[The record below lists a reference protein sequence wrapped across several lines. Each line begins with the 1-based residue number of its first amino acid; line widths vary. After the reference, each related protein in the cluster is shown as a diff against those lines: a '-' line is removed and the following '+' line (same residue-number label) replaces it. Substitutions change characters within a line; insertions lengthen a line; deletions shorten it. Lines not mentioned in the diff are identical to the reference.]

1 MLLPHGTVFAIV
13 DGEKFELYRN
23 SGIEA
28 EPRLEVIAV
37 PDLEPTN
44 YSAGVREHDRISRFP
59 GEVAKNR
66 VARLDEAGHVAAVA
80 HWLNAQVLARKID
93 KLVVVADPRSLGE
106 LRRHYHKEMGGVLI
120 AEVPKSLTG
129 RPTTEIVR
137 VLHG

>member
-1 MLLPHGTVFAIV
+1 MLLPHG
-13 DGEKFELYRN
+13 
-23 SGIEA
+23 EA
-28 EPRLEVIAV
+28 EPCLEEIAV
-37 PDLEPTN
+37 PELEATN

-80 HWLNAQVLARKID
+80 QWLNSKVLAHEID
-93 KLVVVADPRSLGE
+93 KLVVIAEPRALGE
-106 LRRHYHKEMGGVLI
+106 LRRHYHKEVKRVLV
-120 AEVPKSLTG
+120 AEVPKTLTG

>member
-1 MLLPHGTVFAIV
+1 MLLPHGTVFALV

-23 SGIEA
+23 TGIEA
-28 EPRLEVIAV
+28 EPCLEEIAV
-37 PDLEPTN
+37 PELEATN

-80 HWLNAQVLARKID
+80 QWLNAKVLAHEID
-93 KLVVVADPRSLGE
+93 KLVVIAEPRALGE
-106 LRRHYHKEMGGVLI
+106 LRRHYHKEVKRVLV
-120 AEVPKSLTG
+120 AEVPKTLTG